1 MPWAADIFWPESPL
15 WVWAVSLPEPLPD
28 EPLPEASLSDIP
40 LPEDPLPDEPLP
52 EEALLPEEPLSC
64 EDPEPLSEACSSAM
78 TGLMPAN
85 PITPAH
91 NAVVT
96 YFALIA
102 RLQC

>member
-15 WVWAVSLPEPLPD
+15 WAWAVSLPEPLPD
-28 EPLPEASLSDIP
+28 EPLPDDPLPEASLSDIP
-40 LPEDPLPDEPLP
+40 LPDDPLPDEPLP
-52 EEALLPEEPLSC
+52 EEPLPC
-64 EDPEPLSEACSSAM
+64 EDPEPLSVACSSAM